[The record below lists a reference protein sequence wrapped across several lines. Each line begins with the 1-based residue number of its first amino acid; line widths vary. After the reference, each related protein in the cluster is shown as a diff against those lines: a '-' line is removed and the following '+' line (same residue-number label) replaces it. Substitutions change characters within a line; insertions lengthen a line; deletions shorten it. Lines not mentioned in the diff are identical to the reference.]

1 MPMSQII
8 AVSVNNSTAC
18 IYFLDVNRENFLVSI
33 SIELPFF
40 VPNSYAN
47 VSVKVTGMW

>member
-18 IYFLDVNRENFLVSI
+18 IYFLDVNI